1 MFRKEYASGLL
12 ICCSVS
18 CLHLMVRIFFQTA
31 LILRVKNNK
40 RMQESK
46 DEEKNHHIRVFLD
59 KKSKR
64 KMKKNFLILFINFI
78 KK

>member
-1 MFRKEYASGLL
+1 
-12 ICCSVS
+12 
-18 CLHLMVRIFFQTA
+18 MVRIFFQTA

-40 RMQESK
+40 RMKEKK
-46 DEEKNHHIRVFLD
+46 DEVKKNRHIREFLD